1 MTLDDF
7 LGVLEARLA
16 DTRAELVAL
25 VDRLDA
31 VAGMRDAV
39 LALDVDPARSLPDF
53 GALLALVP
61 DEVTRAHL
69 QALGDRALTTH
80 NPRKDPTS

>member
-25 VDRLDA
+25 VDRIDA
-31 VAGMRDAV
+31 LSGLRDAV
-39 LALDVDPARSLPDF
+39 LALDIDPGRSLADF
-53 GALLALVP
+53 DALLALVP

-69 QALGDRALTTH
+69 QALGDRALTP
-80 NPRKDPTS
+80 NPRKDPTP